1 MSLPAAA
8 SEALQAFAAC
18 PGGDQRARLQMQ
30 WGERLTPLSA
40 EQCSNEHQVH
50 GCASQVW
57 LLGQQ
62 REGRWYFQAASDAR
76 LLRGLLA
83 LLLARVNGLTSEELA
98 AVDPL
103 DWFSQLGLGRQ
114 LSPSRSNGLNAVLQ
128 RMRELT
134 ANYRFGPQID

>member
-1 MSLPAAA
+1 MSLPTAAT
-8 SEALQAFAAC
+8 EALQAFAAC
-18 PGGDQRARLQMQ
+18 PSWDQRARLQMQ
-30 WGERLTPLSA
+30 WGERLEPLSA
-40 EQCSNEHQVH
+40 EQCCSEHLVA

-62 REGRWYFQAASDAR
+62 HEGHWYFQASSDAR

-83 LLLARVNGLTSEELA
+83 LLLARVNGLSSEELA
-98 AVDPL
+98 AADLL

-128 RMRELT
+128 RMRAVSLGER
-134 ANYRFGPQID
+134 A

>member
-18 PGGDQRARLQMQ
+18 PGWDQRARLQMH
-30 WGERLTPLSA
+30 WGERLEPLSA
-40 EQCSNEHQVH
+40 EQCSDEHRVQ

-57 LLGQQ
+57 LLAE
-62 REGRWYFQAASDAR
+62 RRDNRWYFQAASDAR

-83 LLLARVNGLTSEELA
+83 LLLARVNGLTAAELA
-98 AVDPL
+98 TVDPL
-103 DWFSQLGLGRQ
+103 DWFTQLGLGRQ

-128 RMRELT
+128 RMREMT
-134 ANYRFGPQID
+134 DR

>member
-8 SEALQAFAAC
+8 SQALQAFAAC
-18 PGGDQRARLQMQ
+18 PGWDQRARLQMH
-30 WGERLTPLSA
+30 WGERLAPLSA
-40 EQCSNEHQVH
+40 EQCRNEHLVQ

-62 REGRWYFQAASDAR
+62 HEGRWYFQATSDAR

-83 LLLARVNGLTSEELA
+83 LLLARVNGLLSEELA
-98 AVDPL
+98 AVDML

-128 RMRELT
+128 SMRAISQGESV
-134 ANYRFGPQID
+134 

>member
-8 SEALQAFAAC
+8 SQALQAFAAC
-18 PGGDQRARLQMQ
+18 PGWDQRARLQMH
-30 WGERLTPLSA
+30 WGERFAPLSA
-40 EQCSNEHQVH
+40 EQCRNEHLVQ

-62 REGRWYFQAASDAR
+62 HEGPWYFQATSDAR

-83 LLLARVNGLTSEELA
+83 LLLARVNGLLSEELA
-98 AVDPL
+98 AVDML

-114 LSPSRSNGLNAVLQ
+114 LSPSRSNGMNAVLQ
-128 RMRELT
+128 SMRAISQGESV
-134 ANYRFGPQID
+134 

>member
-8 SEALQAFAAC
+8 CEALQAFAAC
-18 PGGDQRARLQMQ
+18 PGWDQRARLQMH
-30 WGERLTPLSA
+30 WGERLEPLSA
-40 EQCSNEHQVH
+40 EQCRDEHLVL

-57 LLGQQ
+57 LLGEQ

-83 LLLARVNGLTSEELA
+83 LLLARVNGLSSEDLA
-98 AVDPL
+98 AVDL
-103 DWFSQLGLGRQ
+103 HDWFSQLGLGRQ

-128 RMRELT
+128 RMRALSQELG
-134 ANYRFGPQID
+134 N

>member
-1 MSLPAAA
+1 MSLPATA

-18 PGGDQRARLQMQ
+18 PGWDQRERLQMQ
-30 WGERLTPLSA
+30 WGERLEPLSA
-40 EQCSNEHQVH
+40 EQCSNEHLVQ

-62 REGRWYFQAASDAR
+62 HEGCWHFQAASDAR

-103 DWFSQLGLGRQ
+103 DWLTQLGLGRQ

-134 ANYRFGPQID
+134 AN